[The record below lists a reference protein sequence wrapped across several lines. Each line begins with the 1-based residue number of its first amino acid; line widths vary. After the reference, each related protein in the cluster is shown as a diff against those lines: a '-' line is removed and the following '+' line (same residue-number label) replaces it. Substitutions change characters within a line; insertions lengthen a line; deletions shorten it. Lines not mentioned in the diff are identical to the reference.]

1 MLLPDSTSPLRCPLT
16 MSESDP
22 TVTVRRRW
30 DDPESARVGP
40 QHLRELAIRDDPG
53 GVCSPIPRPFL
64 FARVWCDHLIEGA
77 AIHTCDPRSAPHEL
91 ELCVLERDNSDVY
104 AALRARLRR

>member
-1 MLLPDSTSPLRCPLT
+1 
-16 MSESDP
+16 MSESDL

-40 QHLRELAIRDDPG
+40 QHLRELTIKDDPG

-77 AIHTCDPRSAPHEL
+77 AIHTCDSRTAPHEL
-91 ELCVLERDNSDVY
+91 ELCVLERDNTDLY
-104 AALRARLRR
+104 ASLRAQVRR